1 MECVE
6 LARRYAG
13 PPERIQGLQR
23 LAIEDPD
30 ACRAPAGD
38 VQEALLRV
46 RREGHAGGCVAVIAP
61 ASNCQAPAVDPYLGY
76 VFAIDR
82 EHLHPLTAAVGDIHE
97 SVIRDL
103 DAVHGWYK
111 LRRPRVFGIK
121 LRGQGT
127 LGLFFSC
134 CSSRRLTGQ
143 SRGTRGVVDR
153 SVAERAPHALVRAR
167 FRIEHD

>member
-6 LARRYAG
+6 FTRRYAG
-13 PPERIQGLQR
+13 SPERVQGLQR
-23 LAIEDPD
+23 LAVENPD

-38 VQEALLRV
+38 VQEALPRV

-76 VFAIDR
+76 VFAIGR
-82 EHLHPLTAAVGDIHE
+82 EHLHPLAAAVGDIHE
-97 SVIRDL
+97 PVIRDF

-121 LRGQGT
+121 PRGQST
-127 LGLFFSC
+127 LGFLLNSC
-134 CSSRRLTGQ
+134 IDRLSRHDLSGLGHCPLKLRTFGSILRAIYRKATGW
-143 SRGTRGVVDR
+143 
-153 SVAERAPHALVRAR
+153 H
-167 FRIEHD
+167 